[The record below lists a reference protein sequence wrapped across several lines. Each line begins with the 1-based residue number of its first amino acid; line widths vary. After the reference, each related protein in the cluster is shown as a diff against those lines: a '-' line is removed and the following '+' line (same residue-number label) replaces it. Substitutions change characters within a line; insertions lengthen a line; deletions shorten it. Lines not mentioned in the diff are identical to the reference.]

1 MNYESSL
8 EIEEEMVV
16 VEDFKIEKKQP
27 YMKLKL
33 LVVLFFITTL
43 SHAQIRF
50 TGIVKDSLE
59 IPLEMANAIAID
71 TITKAIHSYGFSDA
85 NGVFMLNLKKNKTY
99 NIKVSYIGFKSVD
112 EFITTTT
119 DDIVKNYLMAFD
131 NTLDEIEI
139 VSKMPVTVKGDTI
152 IYNADSF
159 KNGTERKLEDVLKN
173 LPGVEVND
181 DGQIEVE
188 GKRVEKITVDG
199 KEFFSGD
206 TKLASK
212 NIPSNAVD
220 KIQVLRNFT
229 NVGQLSGVQDNQDR
243 VAIDIKLK
251 KGKDKFWFGDV
262 YSGAGASPNDNLY
275 LFQPKLFYY
284 TPKYTLNF
292 IGDVNNLGEAVLNR
306 RDLRNLNGGFVSQS
320 PSNGT
325 NINLASAGIGF
336 LSATARNANRI
347 ETQLSAFNFSYS
359 PNKKLDLSGYLIWS
373 GNSNGQRN
381 KNTVD
386 YIDESIPDDI
396 TDNTTDQ
403 TSNSGLFKFKT
414 VYNKNIDN
422 QMNYDIIGR
431 FTNEY
436 RTDSGFSDVI
446 GNTIPILE
454 DENAT
459 PYTINQNLNYFY
471 TANAKNIF
479 ALEVQHLL
487 QDEDPFYI
495 ASIENNDR
503 DSDKNIDGF
512 DSAADILGLDKTQEF
527 YRLEQ
532 DRRVQSNQLD
542 AKLDYYYIIN
552 DKSNFN
558 FVGGTIVSKQ
568 TFNSKFFQL
577 LGDVTT
583 SDVTTK
589 DPELNIP
596 TLSNAQTTN
605 DSEYNFTD
613 VYAGIRYRVKS
624 GIFTFRP
631 GFTVHSYNVDN
642 NQVGITPDFKDSFIK
657 ILPEVNIISQ
667 FKKSESLV
675 LNYRQ
680 RVNFTDVNQIAEGIV
695 ANSYS
700 SFFFGNNTILNARSH
715 NATLRYSSF
724 NLFNNTFVFA
734 RLSYSKAIEQIG
746 SIANFVPN
754 INKPNQ
760 RSIISTRTNLNLP
773 FDTETYTGSGGI
785 TKTFGKIRTSVRGTY
800 SDSEFYQLFVNA
812 ANQEPQTTKI
822 NTINYSVRPSI
833 RTNFTKAPNV
843 SLSYSASFSD
853 QDRLQLSNGNTSNFN
868 SVSHRPSIGFDAYI
882 WNSLTLKT
890 DFSYN
895 EVRQN
900 GAFQNNFKI
909 LNFSMSYRK
918 DEDAKW
924 EYEFE
929 ASNILGTES
938 RISVNNGNIA
948 NRINEILILPRLITF
963 RLRYQI

>member
-1 MNYESSL
+1 
-8 EIEEEMVV
+8 
-16 VEDFKIEKKQP
+16 
-27 YMKLKL
+27 MKLKIFT
-33 LVVLFFITTL
+33 LFCFISIIT
-43 SHAQIRF
+43 SAQIKF
-50 TGIVKDSLE
+50 SGVVKDSIG

-71 TITKAIHSYGFSDA
+71 TVSKAITSYGFSDA
-85 NGVFMLNLKKNKTY
+85 NGNFMLNLKRDKTY
-99 NIKVSYIGFKSVD
+99 NIKISYIGFKSVD
-112 EFITTTT
+112 EYVSTQS
-119 DDIVKNYLMAFD
+119 DDIVKNYIMAYD

-139 VSKMPVTVKGDTI
+139 ISKMPVTVKGDTI
-152 IYNADSF
+152 VYNADSF

-220 KIQVLRNFT
+220 KIQVLRNYT
-229 NVGQLSGVQDNQDR
+229 DVSQLSGVQDNQDR
-243 VAIDIKLK
+243 VAINIKLK

-262 YSGAGASPNDNLY
+262 YGGAGTSPNDELY

-284 TPKYTLNF
+284 TPKYTINF

-306 RDLRNLNGGFVSQS
+306 RDIRNLNGGFVSQS

-336 LSATARNANRI
+336 LNATARNANRI

-381 KNTVD
+381 RNIVD
-386 YIDESIPDDI
+386 YVDESIPDDI

-403 TSNSGLFKFKT
+403 TSNSGLFKFKS
-414 VYNKNIDN
+414 VYNKNINN

-431 FTNEY
+431 FTNEF
-436 RTDSGFSDVI
+436 RTDSGFSAVI
-446 GNTIPILE
+446 GNTTPILE
-454 DENAT
+454 NENAT

-471 TANAKNIF
+471 TANEKNIF

-487 QDEDPFYI
+487 QDEDPFYL
-495 ASIENNDR
+495 ATIENNNTDPI
-503 DSDKNIDGF
+503 DNEDGF
-512 DSAADILGLDKTQEF
+512 DSAADVLGLDKTQQF

-532 DRRVQSNQLD
+532 DRRVKSSQLD

-558 FVGGTIVSKQ
+558 FVGGTILSRQ
-568 TFNSKFFQL
+568 IFDSRFFQL
-577 LGDVTT
+577 LDNNTEQT
-583 SDVTTK
+583 
-589 DPELNIP
+589 PNFNIP
-596 TLSNAQTTN
+596 SVPNAQANN
-605 DSEYNFTD
+605 DTEYNFTD
-613 VYAGIRYRVKS
+613 LYAGLRYRVKA

-631 GFTVHSYNVDN
+631 GFTVHSFNVNN
-642 NQVGITPDFKDSFIK
+642 NQVGITPDFKDTFVK
-657 ILPEVNIISQ
+657 VLPEINIISQ

-695 ANSYS
+695 ANSFN
-700 SFFFGNNTILNARSH
+700 SFFFGNNDILNARSH
-715 NATLRYSSF
+715 NASLRYSSF

-734 RLSYSKAIEQIG
+734 RLSYAKTIEQIA
-746 SIANFVPN
+746 SIADFVPDAN
-754 INKPNQ
+754 DSSKRAIV
-760 RSIISTRTNLNLP
+760 STRSNLNLP
-773 FDTETYTGSGGI
+773 FDTETYTASGGI
-785 TKTFGKIRTSVRGTY
+785 TKTFGKIRTSFRGTY
-800 SDSEFYQLFVNA
+800 SDSEFYQLFSD
-812 ANQEPQTTKI
+812 ETTQI
-822 NTINYSVRPSI
+822 NTINYSIRPSI
-833 RTNFTKAPNV
+833 RTNFTKAPNISV
-843 SLSYSASFSD
+843 NYSASFSD
-853 QDRLQLSNGNTSNFN
+853 QDRLELNSQNTSNFK
-868 SVSHRPSIGFDAYI
+868 SVTHRPSIDFDAYI
-882 WNSLTLKT
+882 WNSLTVKT

-900 GAFQNNFKI
+900 GEFQNSFKI
-909 LNFSMSYRK
+909 LNFSTSYRK
-918 DEDAKW
+918 NKDAKW
-924 EYEFE
+924 EYEVE
-929 ASNILGTES
+929 ASNILGTAS
-938 RISVNNGNIA
+938 RISVTNGNIS
-948 NRINEILILPRLITF
+948 NRINETFILPRLITF